1 MSPSDGGVDVVVDVD
16 REDVVDV
23 VRHVTGGAMADV
35 VVDASA
41 VATQPVTDAIKAVR
55 KDGRIVLIG
64 LKRGD
69 PVPGL
74 VTDELIYKAV
84 TVIGAMAADY
94 SSFERA
100 CRLIERDGGLIAQ
113 ANTHAFGLDQ
123 VEQAIRTLAG
133 DVPGADAIGVS
144 VEPGRA

>member
-1 MSPSDGGVDVVVDVD
+1 M
-16 REDVVDV
+16 
-23 VRHVTGGAMADV
+23 
-35 VVDASA
+35 
-41 VATQPVTDAIKAVR
+41 
-55 KDGRIVLIG
+55 
-64 LKRGD
+64 
-69 PVPGL
+69 
-74 VTDELIYKAV
+74 

-100 CRLIERDGGLIAQ
+100 CRLIERDGDLIAQ

-133 DVPGADAIGVS
+133 DVPGAHAIGVS